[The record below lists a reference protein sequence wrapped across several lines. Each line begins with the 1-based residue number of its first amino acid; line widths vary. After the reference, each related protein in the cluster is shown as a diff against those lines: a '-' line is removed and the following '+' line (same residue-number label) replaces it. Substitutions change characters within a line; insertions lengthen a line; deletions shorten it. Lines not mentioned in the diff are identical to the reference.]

1 MTETSTASAPDVDA
15 FLSGFGVSLAHFGV
29 KGMKWGVRK
38 NPGLVSDIKV
48 LSGNQKEIAKR
59 RSVDPSKDPKV
70 IREQK
75 ADEKRYQKKV
85 AATTKSAHS
94 DAKETAKKVALVA
107 VKYGAPSAAV
117 AAGAAV
123 GLPAVAAFGISV
135 KALQEPAVQE
145 AIAVGARYTK
155 SLVSDMGDIS
165 VPKINLPN
173 PNFGTKTVSSRD
185 ISRELADSKRPVARV
200 QVGDHIVKVPVD
212 QAKFFL
218 KQSNDMHDLED

>member
-1 MTETSTASAPDVDA
+1 MAETATASVPDVDA

-38 NPGLVSDIKV
+38 KPGLISDLKV
-48 LSGNQKEIAKR
+48 LSGNQKELVKR
-59 RSVDPSKDPKV
+59 RSVDPSSNRKSTK
-70 IREQK
+70 EQK
-75 ADEKRYQKKV
+75 AEEKRYQRKV
-85 AATTKSAHS
+85 SAAVNSSARS

-135 KALQEPAVQE
+135 KALQEPAVQD

-165 VPKINLPN
+165 VPKMNLPN
-173 PNFGTKTVSSRD
+173 PNFGTKSVSRD
-185 ISRELADSKRPVARV
+185 ISREISESKKPMANV
-200 QVGDHIVKVPVD
+200 QVGEHTVKVPID
-212 QAKFFL
+212 QTKFFL